1 MKTKNLILALVILSC
16 FTGCKKDFD
25 LTAPYKEIPVVYG
38 LLNVDSTT
46 HYIRVQ
52 KAFLIDGDATVA
64 AGITDSIYYSDSI
77 TIKLIGY
84 LNGSRKDSFYLH
96 KIDGNTIGLPKD
108 SGLFAN
114 TPNILYT
121 FNGVLKATENY
132 RLEVSRDGK
141 MIARTTDGSNVSLV
155 NNFIVNTPYPS
166 IKFNLSNAHP
176 TTFSWQPA
184 TNAAIY
190 DLTVR
195 FFYREINTSGIT
207 EHSIDIPFFNSKI
220 PDDLTSSSNVKADFT
235 ADILLSK
242 LVANLPQSTDITR
255 EFKQMNFMFAAGGIE
270 LSKFVE
276 SQHAQTGIT
285 SGEALPVY
293 TNIVDGTGLLSSRY
307 FKQVDSVLFSP
318 AGIDSLA
325 CSDISR
331 GLRFKNHF
339 GMVCN

>member
-1 MKTKNLILALVILSC
+1 MKKGILISAILFLIGFS
-16 FTGCKKDFD
+16 GCNKDFD

-64 AGITDSIYYSDSI
+64 AGLTDSIYYSDSI
-77 TIKLIGY
+77 VVKLIGY
-84 LNGSRKDSFYLH
+84 FNGSRRDSFYLH
-96 KIDGNTIGLPKD
+96 KIDGNSIGLPKD

-114 TPNILYT
+114 TPNILYK
-121 FNGVLKATENY
+121 FNGTLKATEAY
-132 RLEVSRDGK
+132 RLEVIRDGK
-141 MIARTTDGSNVSLV
+141 MIAHTTDNGNVTLV
-155 NNFIVNTPYPS
+155 NNFVINTPYPA

-176 TTFSWQPA
+176 TTFTWQPV
-184 TNAAIY
+184 TNAGIY
-190 DLTVR
+190 DLTIR
-195 FFYREINTSGIT
+195 FFYREITASGT
-207 EHSIDIPFFNSKI
+207 KDDSIDVPFFKSNI
-220 PDDLTSSSNVKADFT
+220 PDDLTSSSNVRADFT

-242 LVANLPQSTDITR
+242 LVANLQQSTDITR

-270 LSKFVE
+270 LSNFVA

-293 TNIVDGTGLLSSRY
+293 TNITNGTGLLSSRIY
-307 FKQVDSVLFSP
+307 KQVDSVLLSP
-318 AGIDSLA
+318 AGLDSLA

-331 GLRFKNHF
+331 GLRFKNRL